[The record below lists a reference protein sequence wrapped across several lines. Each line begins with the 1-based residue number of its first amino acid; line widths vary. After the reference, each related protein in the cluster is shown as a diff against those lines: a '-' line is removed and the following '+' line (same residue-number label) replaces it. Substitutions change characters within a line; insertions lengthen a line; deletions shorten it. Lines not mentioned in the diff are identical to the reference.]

1 MVLVIISIILFKMI
15 IDLEKLGIILIIN
28 LKNIFVYVIREMV
41 ENVFVWIDIEYNDF
55 IDISRI

>member
-1 MVLVIISIILFKMI
+1 MI